1 MRSLYLSPAICC
13 AVAVLAARVAPD
25 RAAAQAQAPERPT
38 ANMTIFVRNVPIGSE
53 QVTLR
58 RTADG
63 WTITS
68 SGRLGPP
75 LDAVARLI
83 EARYASDWSPREF
96 RLDATVRGTAQ
107 SIRTVVNDGSAVTDL
122 DIGGQKT
129 QKTDP
134 VDASTVLLLPNS
146 FFGPFEAVAA
156 RLRTA
161 TPGTEIQAFGAP
173 SVKFTIR
180 VGESTPQ
187 RIQTTDRL
195 IAARRTAITLVL
207 PGAVFDGALWTDETS
222 RMIRLSLP
230 AQSLEVV
237 RDDVASVAS
246 RSVTISRPNDETLRI
261 PANGF
266 VLAGT
271 LSRPDPALPAPRL
284 PAVVLVGG
292 SGPMD
297 RDGLTYGIPVLGE
310 IAGALADG
318 GFIVVRYDKR
328 GIGQSGGR
336 AEAASLTDYAEDV
349 RAAVKLLSDRKDVD
363 PRRIAVVGHSEGG
376 AVALLAA
383 SKDKRI
389 AAVALLAANGV
400 TGADL
405 ILAQQRHQLD
415 RMQLTDA
422 ERQSKIDL
430 QKQIHE
436 AVLTG
441 KGWDQVPPELRRTVD
456 TPEFQS
462 ILSNDPAKVMPDV
475 RQPILIVQGELDT
488 QVEPSNADQLEA
500 LARKRKNQPPVAVVR
515 VPGVNHLLVPA
526 RTGEVDEY
534 SSLPDKHVSPAV
546 TQAIVEWLK
555 KTP

>member
-1 MRSLYLSPAICC
+1 MRWLYLNC
-13 AVAVLAARVAPD
+13 AAVVLAALVGPA
-25 RAAAQAQAPERPT
+25 RAAAQAQAPERVT

-63 WTITS
+63 WTISS

-75 LDAVARLI
+75 LDAVARVI
-83 EARYASDWSPREF
+83 EVRYGSDWSPRELRF
-96 RLDATVRGTAQ
+96 DATVRGTAQ
-107 SIRTVVNDGSAVTDL
+107 SFRTVVDNGNAVTDL

-129 QKTDP
+129 QKTDA

-146 FFGPFEAVAA
+146 FFGPYEAVAA

-161 TPGTEIQAFGAP
+161 TPGAEIPVFGAP
-173 SVKFTIR
+173 SVRFTIR
-180 VGESTPQ
+180 VGESSPQ

-195 IAARRTAITLVL
+195 ITAKRTAITLVL
-207 PGAVFDGALWTDETS
+207 PGASFDGSLWTDEAS

-246 RSVTISRPNDETLRI
+246 RSVTISRPNDEALKI

-271 LSRPDPALPAPRL
+271 ASRPETAAGTRL

-292 SGPMD
+292 SGPTD
-297 RDGLTYGIPVLGE
+297 RDGMAYGVPVLGE
-310 IAGALADG
+310 IAGALADA
-318 GFIVVRYDKR
+318 GFLVVRYDKR

-336 AEAASLTDYAEDV
+336 AEAAGLADYAEDV
-349 RAAVKLLSDRKDVD
+349 RAAVKLLSERKDVD
-363 PRRIAVVGHSEGG
+363 PKRIAVAGHSEGG
-376 AVALLAA
+376 TVALLAA

-389 AAVALLAANGV
+389 TAVALLAANGV

-415 RMQLTDA
+415 RMKLSDE

-441 KGWDQVPPELRRTVD
+441 KGWDQIPPELRRTVD

-475 RQPILIVQGELDT
+475 RQPILIVQGDLDT

-500 LARKRKNQPPVAVVR
+500 LARKRKNQPPVAVVK

-526 RTGEVDEY
+526 KTGEVDEY
-534 SSLPDKHVSPAV
+534 SNLPDKHVSPAV
-546 TQAIVEWLK
+546 TQALVEWLK